1 MSENS
6 IEFSLSNSEQ
16 RDSWLNS
23 SHRTLDAD
31 MSGFIEGSENLILSM
46 GKDVRCDKNAALER
60 KEDEGWDE

>member
-1 MSENS
+1 
-6 IEFSLSNSEQ
+6 
-16 RDSWLNS
+16 
-23 SHRTLDAD
+23 